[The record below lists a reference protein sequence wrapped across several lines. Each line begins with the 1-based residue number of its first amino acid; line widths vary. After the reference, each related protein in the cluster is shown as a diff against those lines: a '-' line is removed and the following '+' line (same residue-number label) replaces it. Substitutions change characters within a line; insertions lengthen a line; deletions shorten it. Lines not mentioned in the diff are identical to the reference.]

1 MLTMKR
7 FLSLALPLFLLMFS
21 AFCLAQDV
29 DIPDDL
35 KDDRTLPREE
45 RIARHQKRVQ
55 LILEARQKA
64 KEEEQ
69 KKKDEE
75 ARLARQQQQQQQPGQ
90 PGPQG
95 VPPQAV
101 PQEQASLAPAA
112 MQISS
117 TNILHFYPF
126 DINTVV
132 GQNFLTDMELFN
144 PEMVGIE
151 ELRVKILFD
160 PRYIQPIMFN
170 DNEIHDLGK
179 GNAKFE
185 ADLKNGEITY
195 SKTFDTP
202 QALEGKSLI
211 RIAWQALKETEFTEI
226 TFDVSRE
233 NTALIVM
240 GEDVLG
246 APSEKGDGIIPTGV
260 IISPEQ
266 TSLQGSFQVDSAF
279 DTMFSK
285 RPPLEQSQN
294 ITLSLETEASVI
306 QAGEIFDVSVILN
319 NAEGAVFDKLS
330 LYIRFDPRHIKVVDW
345 DEKNW
350 IKKGINI
357 HDGFARRRYPFD
369 YHIRN
374 EADNYLGMI
383 TYSMGTS
390 LVESFPSGMFAKIRF
405 QALSPVEK
413 TEVRFVQNPGSRLP
427 ATAVTSA
434 GRDLLAPH
442 HFLGEGLGNLNLQI
456 NMPR

>member
-285 RPPLEQSQN
+285 RPPLEQSQD

-306 QAGEIFDVSVILN
+306 QA
-319 NAEGAVFDKLS
+319 
-330 LYIRFDPRHIKVVDW
+330 
-345 DEKNW
+345 
-350 IKKGINI
+350 
-357 HDGFARRRYPFD
+357 
-369 YHIRN
+369 
-374 EADNYLGMI
+374 
-383 TYSMGTS
+383 
-390 LVESFPSGMFAKIRF
+390 
-405 QALSPVEK
+405 
-413 TEVRFVQNPGSRLP
+413 
-427 ATAVTSA
+427 
-434 GRDLLAPH
+434 
-442 HFLGEGLGNLNLQI
+442 
-456 NMPR
+456 